1 MGRLERRLRK
11 LEDRAEARGA
21 SPAQVEEARLQREW
35 AEALSRLSDDDLEA
49 LGEVIEAAEERMGDS
64 GTLVN
69 LYEVADERGRRAL
82 DAFEEI
88 LVNLSRG
95 GEPPSAEAPQ

>member
-21 SPAQVEEARLQREW
+21 SPAQVEEARLQR
-35 AEALSRLSDDDLEA
+35 AYQEAMSRLSDDDLNA
-49 LGEVIEAAEERMGDS
+49 LGEVLDAAEERMGDF

-88 LVNLSRG
+88 LANLSRG
-95 GEPPSAEAPQ
+95 G